1 MHIRNQG
8 TYSLA
13 YHNCYLDRFK
23 NLTFFIFPPLP
34 LNAVVPI
41 KQMIAGFAVDNDNE
55 EGIDTLTSFEI
66 LSPFE
71 KFKSNVE
78 SNSVFERQAAG
89 RTLCE
94 AVESCDTKDEF
105 HCTMLYVAR
114 LSFCVEQTI
123 TTKFYIFCE
132 IIFQR

>member
-1 MHIRNQG
+1 M
-8 TYSLA
+8 
-13 YHNCYLDRFK
+13 
-23 NLTFFIFPPLP
+23 TFFFHFSTFTTQCG
-34 LNAVVPI
+34 AVPI

-114 LSFCVEQTI
+114 LSFCVEQAI
-123 TTKFYIFCE
+123 TTKFHF
-132 IIFQR
+132 FFVKLFFNAK